1 MDHSKST
8 EVNEKEVFV
17 INNISDENLV
27 TKYYLT
33 TNLKKPQGE
42 LSAEMSVFTGNASN
56 AGNSGNAPASSPLPS
71 ICNAA
76 ADAIFPFPRLLTG
89 APL

>member
-1 MDHSKST
+1 MDHSKLT
-8 EVNEKEVFV
+8 EVNKGEVFV
-17 INNISDENLV
+17 IHNISDENLV

-42 LSAEMSVFTGNASN
+42 PAAEMSVFTSNAGNGGNASN
-56 AGNSGNAPASSPLPS
+56 AWASSPLPS
-71 ICNAA
+71 ICNVA
-76 ADAIFPFPRLLTG
+76 ADAICPLPRLLTG

>member
-42 LSAEMSVFTGNASN
+42 LSAEMSVFTGNTGN
-56 AGNSGNAPASSPLPS
+56 AGNAPASSPLPS

-76 ADAIFPFPRLLTG
+76 ADAIFPFPRLFTG